1 MTDNDLL
8 KCPLLR
14 NLDPMSRA
22 ALVDVLKDSKLL
34 EELEKCLAQHVSA
47 EDSSQM
53 GGCAK
58 VRQPGEFEQA
68 VHRWNPQLPNWNRS
82 PKE

>member
-14 NLDPMSRA
+14 NLDPMNRA
-22 ALVDVLKDSKLL
+22 ALVGVLKDSKVLD
-34 EELEKCLAQHVSA
+34 ELEKCLAQHVSA
-47 EDSSQM
+47 KDSSQPVA
-53 GGCAK
+53 GAK
-58 VRQPGEFEQA
+58 VRQPGEFERA
-68 VHRWNPQLPNWNRS
+68 VRRWNPQLPTWNRS